1 MKRAIRSH
9 WILPVLCIAVP
20 LVADAG
26 YHLYWEAQ
34 HGASAT
40 RDGLHMLLGA
50 MALVVLGALAFTT
63 ARRIRQP
70 LASPAHTADDHLA
83 LSQRVEELSRRLV
96 RTQEETRQ
104 RFSQE
109 LHDRT
114 SPNLAALRINLDIIA
129 NTVKGTH
136 PNNDSGP
143 DNALADRIED
153 TRALIEDTNASIR
166 EICAGLHPA
175 AIERGGILGVIQSHA
190 LQFAKRTGIQTQ
202 VHCPHQEMALQPDLE
217 LALFRVFQ
225 ETLTNCAKHAHAT
238 SVVVRL
244 QLDARPIFLAISDNG
259 NGFDTHD
266 TTLQRGLGLVSM
278 RETVELAGG
287 QLRVTS
293 QPGRGTQVVVEI

>member
-1 MKRAIRSH
+1 MKRATRSH
-9 WILPVLCIAVP
+9 WVLPVLFIAVP

-50 MALVVLGALAFTT
+50 IALVLLGGLALTT
-63 ARRIRQP
+63 AWRIRQP
-70 LASPAHTADDHLA
+70 LASAADTADDRLA
-83 LSQRVEELSRRLV
+83 LSQRVDELSRRLV

-129 NTVKGTH
+129 NTVHGAH
-136 PNNDSGP
+136 PHNGSAPGND
-143 DNALADRIED
+143 LTDRIED

-202 VHCPHQEMALQPDLE
+202 VHCRHHEIALQPDLE

-225 ETLTNCAKHAHAT
+225 EALTNCAKHANAT

-244 QLDARPIFLAISDNG
+244 QLDGRPIFLAISDNG

-266 TTLQRGLGLVSM
+266 TTQRRGLGLISM

-287 QLRVTS
+287 QLRVVS
-293 QPGRGTQVVVEI
+293 QPGRGTQVYVEI

>member
-9 WILPVLCIAVP
+9 WVLPVLCIAVP

-114 SPNLAALRINLDIIA
+114 SPTLAALRINLDIIA
-129 NTVKGTH
+129 NTVKGAH

-143 DNALADRIED
+143 GNALADRIED
-153 TRALIEDTNASIR
+153 SRALIEDTNASIR

-202 VHCPHQEMALQPDLE
+202 VPRTKMALQPDLE

-225 ETLTNCAKHAHAT
+225 EALTNCAKHAHAT

-293 QPGRGTQVVVEI
+293 QPGARHAGSC